1 MLWKRKADSA
11 TLVAYG
17 RLVMRLLIAVRD
29 LDVDDWV
36 VEGAAV
42 AVLVWLELIVG
53 DRDLPGSVE
62 ALRD

>member
-1 MLWKRKADSA
+1 MLRECKADSA

-17 RLVMRLLIAVRD
+17 RLVMGLLIAVRD

>member
-1 MLWKRKADSA
+1 
-11 TLVAYG
+11 
-17 RLVMRLLIAVRD
+17 MRLLIAIRD

-42 AVLVWLELIVG
+42 AVFVWLELIVG
-53 DRDLPGSVE
+53 DRDLPRSVE